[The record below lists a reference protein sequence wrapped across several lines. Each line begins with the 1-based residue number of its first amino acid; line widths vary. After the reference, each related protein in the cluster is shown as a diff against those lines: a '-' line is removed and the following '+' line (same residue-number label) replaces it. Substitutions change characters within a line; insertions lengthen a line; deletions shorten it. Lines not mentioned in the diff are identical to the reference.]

1 MKRKSAIL
9 YPETKKI
16 LIPMGE
22 QIRLAKVLL
31 NICLLLFIL
40 KIVNYLMWRFANFA
54 NLFLSRLIFNYL

>member
-40 KIVNYLMWRFANFA
+40 KIVNYLM
-54 NLFLSRLIFNYL
+54 